1 MLAAV
6 GILGALPPAVASA
19 SPQQALGWTEQA
31 PAVSPS
37 ARAWPSMAYDAAT
50 GTVVLFGGWDG
61 TSRVSDTWTWNGAT
75 WTKQAP
81 AVHPFAR
88 FGGAM
93 AYDAATGTV
102 VLFGGYGYGKADI
115 FFGDTWTWNGT
126 TWTEQHPATSPPG
139 RWGAA
144 MAYDAATG
152 TVVLF
157 GGNGQRGY
165 LGDTWTWD
173 GTTWTEQAPATS
185 PTARADGAMAYDA
198 ATGTAVLFG
207 GVGRGAAGVGHP
219 AEPNVYDAG
228 TWTWDGTTWTNQAP
242 ATSPPTRTFAYMT
255 YDAATGTAV
264 LFGGYDQA
272 GCLFGDTWT
281 WDGRTWTKQAPATSP
296 RARAEGAMA
305 YDAATGTAVLFGGYD
320 QTGGCARRP
329 QYLAQTWTWG

>member
-1 MLAAV
+1 VLAAV

-173 GTTWTEQAPATS
+173 GTTWT
-185 PTARADGAMAYDA
+185 
-198 ATGTAVLFG
+198 
-207 GVGRGAAGVGHP
+207 
-219 AEPNVYDAG
+219 
-228 TWTWDGTTWTNQAP
+228 NQAP